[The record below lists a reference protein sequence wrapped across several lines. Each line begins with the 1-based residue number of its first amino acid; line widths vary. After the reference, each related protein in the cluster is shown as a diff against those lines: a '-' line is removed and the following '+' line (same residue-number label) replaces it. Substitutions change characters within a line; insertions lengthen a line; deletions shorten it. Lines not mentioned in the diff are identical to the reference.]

1 VARNLSLAALAIT
14 GLLAG
19 TPASAH
25 PAGVALAM
33 FAGALAATALIRV
46 DEIVDLFVTD
56 PPGPPRAPGLTAE
69 TRETACRT

>member
-1 VARNLSLAALAIT
+1 
-14 GLLAG
+14 
-19 TPASAH
+19 
-25 PAGVALAM
+25 VALAM